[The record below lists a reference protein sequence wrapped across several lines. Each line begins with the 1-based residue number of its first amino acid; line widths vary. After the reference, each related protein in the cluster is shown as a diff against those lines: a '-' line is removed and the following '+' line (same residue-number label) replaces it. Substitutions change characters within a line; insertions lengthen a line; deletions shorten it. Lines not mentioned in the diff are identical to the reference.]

1 MNVLT
6 SLLIS
11 LIAFAVF
18 YRCTIIPIPL
28 AVIAVATIDAFV
40 EMMAYYYGVRDYT
53 AKTADEKKVC
63 DDAIVE
69 LSMMA
74 SANGFRPAKARR
86 EARALVKRT
95 MVRVE
100 AKRLLKAA

>member
-1 MNVLT
+1 MAIQTINQ
-6 SLLIS
+6 LIKTN
-11 LIAFAVF
+11 AFINLDGSIE
-18 YRCTIIPIPL
+18 C
-28 AVIAVATIDAFV
+28 IDAFV

-53 AKTADEKKVC
+53 AKTAEEKKAC

-74 SANGFRPAKARR
+74 SANGFRPAEARR

-95 MVRVE
+95 MVRID